1 MSSST
6 GLQGSEATPVLPL
19 LDLPAAAL
27 MKIHDALLDVD
38 SYGFCV
44 SKKDA
49 AAFRVTSKSLNDAII
64 LPSVLKLSFSIHRNN
79 PRLDLAA
86 LLARPAASGASLRL
100 RLTFPDE
107 DSAQDNEDVT
117 ALELLISIPIEDYL
131 FHTISVLDS
140 LGDRLLSLDIPCIS
154 SITDALYVTSFY
166 LPLLQ
171 HLVLHLGK
179 HAYAEPNFSSNEE
192 WEWQESQLTTLVLS
206 VPPGSSPFKFCEQPT
221 NNHLLDLSPY
231 PALRHLVLRGPIVK
245 QGSFESNGG
254 QPFILPF
261 HAKVTIHPGLSDH
274 KPIGAHADS
283 IQEI

>member
-1 MSSST
+1 MAGNSNWK
-6 GLQGSEATPVLPL
+6 LLVALAGSDPPPKHLLSPL
-19 LDLPAAAL
+19 
-27 MKIHDALLDVD
+27 
-38 SYGFCV
+38 
-44 SKKDA
+44 
-49 AAFRVTSKSLNDAII
+49 
-64 LPSVLKLSFSIHRNN
+64 
-79 PRLDLAA
+79 
-86 LLARPAASGASLRL
+86 
-100 RLTFPDE
+100 
-107 DSAQDNEDVT
+107 
-117 ALELLISIPIEDYL
+117 
-131 FHTISVLDS
+131 LDS

-171 HLVLHLGK
+171 HLVLHL
-179 HAYAEPNFSSNEE
+179 E

-261 HAKVTIHPGLSDH
+261 HAKVSRPVNPTQGVLHNAPEFGMHVRFTSRAASSLTRLKAVCICCPCGLLPDRPPWILYPVDH
-274 KPIGAHADS
+274 
-283 IQEI
+283 Q